1 MKPRTLLWIGGCLVF
16 LGWLLPLLM
25 VIHVLEST
33 FFLNFFSWGASV
45 TGLFLGLLGSA
56 GFVRERWK
64 KDNENKI

>member
-1 MKPRTLLWIGGCLVF
+1 MKPRTLFWIGGCLVF

-56 GFVRERWK
+56 GFVRDRR
-64 KDNENKI
+64 KDT

>member
-1 MKPRTLLWIGGCLVF
+1 MKPRTLFWIGGCLVF

-56 GFVRERWK
+56 GFVRDRRR
-64 KDNENKI
+64 NL

>member
-1 MKPRTLLWIGGCLVF
+1 MKPRTLFWIGGCLVF

-25 VIHVLEST
+25 VIHVFEST

-56 GFVRERWK
+56 GFVRDRRR
-64 KDNENKI
+64 NL